1 MVDLDTLKQEMEAAV
16 DKEDYERAS
25 QLRDEIRR
33 REAEE
38 KEGKE

>member
-1 MVDLDTLKQEMEAAV
+1 MVDLDTLKQEMQVAV
-16 DKEDYERAS
+16 EKEEYERAS

-38 KEGKE
+38 KEGKV

>member
-1 MVDLDTLKQEMEAAV
+1 MVDLDTLKQEMQAAV